1 MEEEERERSPSFAF
15 PPSLAR
21 RCSAESRRKARER
34 EREKPA
40 IRENGICSCSFLPP
54 SPFPPFLVRPPPRPF
69 RQQGGRAGPTLYPF
83 RLGSSSSSSSAA
95 AAAVAALRLASQRG
109 SSAILQGGGGGGSG
123 GAGGGRGFANFLG
136 TRNEKGGPS
145 PPTSTA
151 LAKLGPSSSLS
162 SSSSFPS
169 QLANLFCAQI
179 RNNAEPSPSP
189 PLLPQSFVCL
199 PPPPL
204 PPLLCNFFPP
214 ACPTGLHPVPSRS
227 CTASTGDDTITWK
240 SEGESPHQHHV
251 AHVLVRLILSP
262 RSTLPRLGLLR
273 PQSRVARGLDCDLVK
288 KRSVPEL
295 EKERAEDPPHQR
307 TKILKSEDNISNSP
321 PPLLLP
327 LKVTSL
333 LPFWP
338 SAKLVLTTLIQ
349 TLLSYLF
356 ILARYFSKP
365 PSHPIHSY

>member
-1 MEEEERERSPSFAF
+1 MQKAGGRRE
-15 PPSLAR
+15 
-21 RCSAESRRKARER
+21 RER

-54 SPFPPFLVRPPPRPF
+54 SLFPPFLVRPPPRPF
-69 RQQGGRAGPTLYPF
+69 RQQGGRAGSTLYPF
-83 RLGSSSSSSSAA
+83 RLLLL
-95 AAAVAALRLASQRG
+95 LRLLLLRRRRCSPPSRQPKGQQCNSARRRRRRERRRRG
-109 SSAILQGGGGGGSG
+109 RE
-123 GAGGGRGFANFLG
+123 GGRGFANFLG

-199 PPPPL
+199 PPPSL
-204 PPLLCNFFPP
+204 PPLLCNFFSPLAQP
-214 ACPTGLHPVPSRS
+214 ASIQSLPEAAR
-227 CTASTGDDTITWK
+227 
-240 SEGESPHQHHV
+240 
-251 AHVLVRLILSP
+251 
-262 RSTLPRLGLLR
+262 PRLAMTQLRGRARENHPISTTWPMSSSDSSSRRGPALPLLCLLR

-295 EKERAEDPPHQR
+295 EKERAEDPPYQR

-327 LKVTSL
+327 QKVTSL
-333 LPFWP
+333 FLFWP
-338 SAKLVLTTLIQ
+338 
-349 TLLSYLF
+349 
-356 ILARYFSKP
+356 
-365 PSHPIHSY
+365 